1 MKSFSGKH
9 PVIRLAFAGAILA
22 SITLASAPAS
32 RAESSRSE
40 SSRSESSI
48 AKHARKVHSK
58 LQKYRSGSYLHL
70 VLRDHINE
78 YGALGALTDASFSFK
93 DSDTNAVSNI
103 AYAEVGQVRTDREP
117 IGEGSE
123 HHIRTR
129 TLVLA
134 GVLVAG
140 AAVAAAEVR

>member
-32 RAESSRSE
+32 RAE

-117 IGEGSE
+117 IGEGSQ

>member
-9 PVIRLAFAGAILA
+9 PVIRLAFAGAILD

-32 RAESSRSE
+32 RAE

>member
-1 MKSFSGKH
+1 MKSFFGKH

-22 SITLASAPAS
+22 SITLASAPA
-32 RAESSRSE
+32 SRSE

-129 TLVLA
+129 TLVVA
-134 GVLVAG
+134 GVLAAG
-140 AAVAAAEVR
+140 AAVAAFEVR